1 MIEISKDC
9 LKKSQLILGYNSDD
23 IVKHDF
29 EIYKV
34 FSGQLHLIVGFDSDV
49 VGEPSR
55 TSEVEEG
62 HSLSRLLKKN
72 QIFLQTPISIVRCI
86 VG

>member
-1 MIEISKDC
+1 M
-9 LKKSQLILGYNSDD
+9 KKSQLILGYNSDD

-62 HSLSRLLKKN
+62 HSLSRLLKKK
-72 QIFLQTPISIVRCI
+72 IFLQTPISIVRCI